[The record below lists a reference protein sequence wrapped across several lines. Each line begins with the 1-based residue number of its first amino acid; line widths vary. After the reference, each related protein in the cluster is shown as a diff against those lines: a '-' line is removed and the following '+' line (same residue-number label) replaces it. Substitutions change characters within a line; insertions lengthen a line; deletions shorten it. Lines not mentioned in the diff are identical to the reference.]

1 MFEHSLAKVL
11 EDPTDNNLPHYDEAL
26 IKKNTSLSP
35 VGRNVIHPL
44 LVRKNGATYSE
55 RTADGKIIKRVI
67 NPNEISLR
75 STQGGENLLPEKL
88 QDLFALRLADSNA
101 LQRLGMQVDQN
112 LEGTVAFTVQSGVP
126 TATFRDNSNRTQAF
140 EANQLA
146 TVTYE
151 VCAVSI
157 SVKFAR
163 TVQVNNLERM
173 SNYVEKMLLS
183 EGGRV
188 LEAACLTGTGASGQP
203 EGIITNAEKS
213 GSTASLVSFPTA
225 GVDVSSLQDMLE
237 DLVGKQAGIEPDQ
250 CGWLVGEAIF
260 KTLQSLS
267 DPSGKLPLVSTVMRN
282 GRITREMLGLPL
294 EISSNMPASKILL
307 ANFQQAARL
316 LFWKPGLDII
326 VNPYGGTGQ
335 VQVVAQLY
343 CNLALPRP
351 ELVVLGS

>member
-11 EDPTDNNLPHYDEAL
+11 EDPTDNNLPHYDEA
-26 IKKNTSLSP
+26 IERKNTFLSP
-35 VGRNVIHPL
+35 SGRNVIHPL
-44 LVRKNGATYSE
+44 LVRNNGATYSE

-67 NPNEISLR
+67 NPNEVSLR

-101 LQRLGMQVDQN
+101 LQRLGMEVDQN

-126 TATFRDNSNRTQAF
+126 TPTFRDNSNRTQAF

-146 TVTYE
+146 TVTYQ

-173 SNYVEKMLLS
+173 SSYVEKMLLA

-213 GSTASLVSFPTA
+213 GSTASLLSFPTA
-225 GVDVSSLQDMLE
+225 GVDTSSLQDMLE
-237 DLVGKQAGIEPDQ
+237 DLIGKQAGIEPDQ

-260 KTLQSLS
+260 KTLQGLS

-282 GRITREMLGLPL
+282 GRITREMMGLPL
-294 EISSNMPASKILL
+294 EVSSNMPASKVLL

-326 VNPYGGTGQ
+326 VNPYGGGGE

>member
-11 EDPTDNNLPHYDEAL
+11 EDPTDNNLPHYDEA
-26 IKKNTSLSP
+26 IERKNTSLSP
-35 VGRNVIHPL
+35 SGRNVIHPL
-44 LVRKNGATYSE
+44 QPRRNGATYSE
-55 RTADGKIIKRVI
+55 RTADGKIIK
-67 NPNEISLR
+67 R

-146 TVTYE
+146 TVTYQ

-173 SNYVEKMLLS
+173 SSYVEKMLLS

-250 CGWLVGEAIF
+250 CGWIGRRGHLQNLARPQRSIRQVASGFHSDAQWQNHQRDDGFASGSFFKHASQQGAI
-260 KTLQSLS
+260 
-267 DPSGKLPLVSTVMRN
+267 GKLPTGSKASLLETWLGHHRQSLWRN
-282 GRITREMLGLPL
+282 W
-294 EISSNMPASKILL
+294 SSAGS
-307 ANFQQAARL
+307 
-316 LFWKPGLDII
+316 
-326 VNPYGGTGQ
+326 
-335 VQVVAQLY
+335 
-343 CNLALPRP
+343 CS
-351 ELVVLGS
+351 VVLQSGFAKT

>member
-11 EDPTDNNLPHYDEAL
+11 ENPTDNNLPHYDEA
-26 IKKNTSLSP
+26 IERKNTSLSP
-35 VGRNVIHPL
+35 SGRNVIHPL
-44 LVRKNGATYSE
+44 QPRRNGATYSE
-55 RTADGKIIKRVI
+55 RTADGKIIK
-67 NPNEISLR
+67 R

-173 SNYVEKMLLS
+173 SSYVERMLLS

-225 GVDVSSLQDMLE
+225 GVDTSSLQDMLE
-237 DLVGKQAGIEPDQ
+237 DLIGKQAGIEPDQ
-250 CGWLVGEAIF
+250 CGWLMGENIF
-260 KTLQSLS
+260 KTIQGLS

-282 GRITREMLGLPL
+282 GRITREMMGLPL
-294 EISSNMPASKILL
+294 EVSSNMPASKILL
-307 ANFQQAARL
+307 ANFKQAARL

-326 VNPYGGTGQ
+326 VNPYTGTGQ